1 VPTLTR
7 FGSPVPIRLRSH
19 RCLLGLARPVATGVP
34 ASFLNVSLLREI
46 QRGAADAS
54 VPLSD
59 LLRKTK
65 ILAARL
71 DNTRLADWVEKELNG
86 YAVTDDLPPYR
97 RVGPTRVIGDFSGFA
112 GSGLRNAEIPSA
124 LVEADDRERLFYHRF
139 IEGIAHYETL
149 LGTASEGA
157 TFAVPWPGNA
167 LIKYGD
173 RVYEGMSMMG
183 AHQQLTNAAIAGMLD
198 TVRNRLL
205 DLALELEREN
215 PDAGDAPIGTQPVPQ
230 AKVDQI
236 VQQIVIQGGT
246 NTIGAGPVSQV
257 IANIT
262 AGPAWEELR
271 EQLLRAGLG
280 ADEVRDLEQALDADA
295 AEVERG
301 EIGPVTRGW
310 LRRAADHAGEIGS
323 NVSTEVLT
331 GLILKLLN
339 SG

>member
-1 VPTLTR
+1 MSEGAV
-7 FGSPVPIRLRSH
+7 GAIG
-19 RCLLGLARPVATGVP
+19 LLNRPGFRRTVGGAVATGVP
-34 ASFLNVSLLREI
+34 ANFLSVSLLREI
-46 QRGAADAS
+46 QGGAADGS

-71 DNTRLADWVEKELNG
+71 NNARLTDWVEKELNG
-86 YAVTDDLPPYR
+86 YAVSDDLPPYR
-97 RVGPTRVIGDFSGFA
+97 RVGPSRVIGDFSGFA
-112 GSGLRNAEIPSA
+112 GSGLRNVEIPPV
-124 LVEADDRERLFYHRF
+124 LVEDDDKEHLFHHRF
-139 IEGIAHYETL
+139 VEGVAHYETL
-149 LGTASEGA
+149 LRNASDGA
-157 TFAVPWPGNA
+157 TFAVHWPGNA

-173 RVYEGMSMMG
+173 RVYEGMSMMS
-183 AHQQLTNAAIAGMLD
+183 AHQQVTHAAIAGMLD

-205 DLALELEREN
+205 DLSLELEREN
-215 PDAGDAPIGTQPVPQ
+215 PDAGEAPIGTQPVPQ

-271 EQLLRAGLG
+271 EQLVRVGLG

-301 EIGPVTRGW
+301 EIGPATRGW
-310 LRRAADHAGEIGS
+310 LRRAADHVSEIGS
-323 NVSTEVLT
+323 SVSTEVLT